1 MHLFK
6 LLKLR
11 HIYLR
16 LKKQSQLQKDKICWS
31 GVILLGGLATFS
43 NSKLRQ
49 FLDQKSISV
58 SRKTNIALIRSFS
71 GALRISMILLHEGIW
86 LIVKRLGIACSSLV
100 ACLPACLST
109 SSFDSHYGQ
118 FIGDLVK
125 PTWQTFTDRKKTA
138 AAAAYTP
145 RCFLQK
151 PRRVL
156 SYRWS

>member
-1 MHLFK
+1 MHLLK

-11 HIYLR
+11 HIQAKKTVSVAKRQNLLVMNFQFKTETIFRPRNHFSIQKVKYCSHPPLLWCTPNIYLG
-16 LKKQSQLQKDKICWS
+16 WS
-31 GVILLGGLATFS
+31 
-43 NSKLRQ
+43 R
-49 FLDQKSISV
+49 
-58 SRKTNIALIRSFS
+58 R
-71 GALRISMILLHEGIW
+71 SMILLHEEFW

-156 SYRWS
+156 LYRWS